1 MTMIE
6 PAASAAGPGWTV
18 ISQVF
23 RPMPG
28 PGISSINGWRITA
41 QLKAPP
47 MTTFYVDVPDNQ
59 YPGGVRA
66 ALAAKAADVASV
78 DALEA

>member
-1 MTMIE
+1 MTMTE
-6 PAASAAGPGWTV
+6 SPVPAPVGGWTV

-23 RPMPG
+23 RPIPG
-28 PGISSINGWRITA
+28 PGNTSVNGWRITA

-47 MTTFYVDVPDNQ
+47 MTSFFVDVPDTA
-59 YPGGVRA
+59 YPAGVKA

-78 DALEA
+78 DALEG